1 VVTQVGGWNF
11 ADVWEAVADTA
22 PERPALLH
30 GDRTTS
36 WGDFD
41 RRADGLARA
50 LTAGGAARQDK
61 VALYL
66 HNRPEYLE
74 TVFACGKASLVPVNT
89 NYRYRHDELVYLWDN
104 ADAVAVVFEGTFADQ
119 VEQVRQRVPKIRT
132 WLWVDDGSGG
142 CPSWA
147 VPFED
152 AATAP
157 GARFCPPE
165 GRDGDDVF
173 MIYTGG
179 TTGMPKGA
187 MWRQD
192 DLFRAFNTRRGDPER
207 PDLDHVRAR
216 VRAGDSGVALP
227 ACPLMHGTGFLI
239 AINQLTEGGAVVT
252 LPSRSFDPAEILETI
267 ERRRVAVVAIVGDAF
282 CRPLVA
288 ALDDHPGRW
297 DLSSLKLVIS
307 SGVMWSEQT
316 KAGLLRH
323 ATQAVLA
330 DLLGSSEALGMGQAV
345 ATSAGGAATARF
357 KLGENAMVLD
367 DDDRP
372 VEPGSEAVGRLAVRT
387 FMPLGYYKDPVKT
400 AATFREIDGVRWSI
414 PGDFA
419 TIEADGGLRLLGR
432 GSVCI
437 NTGGEK
443 VFPEEVEEAL
453 KSHPAVKD
461 AVVVGIPDE
470 RFGETVCALL
480 EPWSGVQLAAEDIAA
495 HAKARIAGYKVP
507 RKVLVVD
514 TVGRSPNGKADYA
527 AARRRA
533 LELLGA
539 GQDG

>member
-1 VVTQVGGWNF
+1 MGGWNF
-11 ADVWEAVADTA
+11 ADVWEAVADAA

-30 GDRTTS
+30 GAVTTS
-36 WGDFD
+36 WGEFD
-41 RRADGLARA
+41 RRADGVAHA
-50 LTAGGAARQDK
+50 LVAGGATHQDK
-61 VALYL
+61 VALYS

-89 NYRYRHDELVYLWDN
+89 NYRYREDELVYLWDN
-104 ADAVAVVFEGTFADQ
+104 ADAVAVVFEGTFAERVQD
-119 VEQVRQRVPKIRT
+119 VRQRVRKVRT

-142 CPSWA
+142 CPPWA

-152 AATAP
+152 AATA
-157 GARFCPPE
+157 RSERCRSSE

-179 TTGMPKGA
+179 TTGIPKGA

-192 DLFRAFNTRRGDPER
+192 DLFRAFNTRRGDPDR

-216 VRAGDSGVALP
+216 VATVEPAVALP

-239 AINQLTEGGAVVT
+239 AINQLTEGGSVVT
-252 LPSRSFDPAEILETI
+252 LPSRSFDPAEILDTV
-267 ERRRVAVVAIVGDAF
+267 ERRRVAVMAIVGDAF

-288 ALDDHPGRW
+288 ALDEHPGRW

-323 ATQAVLA
+323 APHAVLA

-345 ATSAGGAATARF
+345 ATSAGGATTARF

-367 DDDRP
+367 DHERP
-372 VEPGSEAVGRLAVRT
+372 VEPGSGAVGRLAVRT
-387 FMPLGYYKDPVKT
+387 FMPLGYYKDPAKT

-453 KSHPAVKD
+453 KSHPGVKD
-461 AVVVGIPDE
+461 SVVVGIPDQ
-470 RFGETVCALL
+470 RFGEAVGALV
-480 EPWSGVQLAAEDIAA
+480 EPWPGVHVGADEVTA
-495 HAKARIAGYKVP
+495 HVKARIAGYKVP
-507 RKVLVVD
+507 REILVVD
-514 TVGRSPNGKADYA
+514 SVGRSPNGKADYA
-527 AARRRA
+527 GAKRRA
-533 LELLGA
+533 LELLGKERL
-539 GQDG
+539 G